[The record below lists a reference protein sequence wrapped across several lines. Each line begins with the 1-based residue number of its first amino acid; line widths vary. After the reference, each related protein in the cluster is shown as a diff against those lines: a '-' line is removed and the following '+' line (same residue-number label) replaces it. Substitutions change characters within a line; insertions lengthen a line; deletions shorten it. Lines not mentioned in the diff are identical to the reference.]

1 MIERHVQTPTHGR
14 YLVRPPDIRD
24 PAPTLVG
31 FHGYAESAEVQLDR
45 LRAVPGTERWLL
57 VSIQGLHRFYQ
68 SRTNDVVASWMTRQD
83 RELAMADNVAYV
95 TAVLDAVTAEHRTRS
110 PVVFAG
116 FSQGV
121 AMAFRAAVHA
131 AERPVAVMA
140 VGGDVPPE
148 LGLDALGEISA
159 VLICRGESDAL
170 YSAEQFAR
178 DIERLHESGASVRPL
193 AFGGAH
199 EWSRDVIEAAAL
211 FLAEAWEISALT

>member
-1 MIERHVQTPTHGR
+1 VIERHVQTLTHGR
-14 YLVRPPDIRD
+14 YLVRPPVGRL
-24 PAPTLVG
+24 PAPILVG
-31 FHGYAESAEVQLDR
+31 FHGYAESAEVQIDR
-45 LRAVPGTERWLL
+45 LCAIPGSERWCV

-95 TAVLDAVTAEHRTRS
+95 TAVLEAVTAEYQTHP

-131 AERPVAVMA
+131 AQRPVAVIA

-148 LGLDALGEISA
+148 LGPDALRCISA
-159 VLICRGESDAL
+159 VLLCRGASDAL

-178 DIERLHESGASVRPL
+178 DLQRLHEGGVQCSL
-193 AFGGAH
+193 TFDGAH
-199 EWSRDVIEAAAL
+199 EWSREVIEAAGR
-211 FLAEAWEISALT
+211 FLAAAV